1 MADFS
6 VRFYC
11 REAACKAQTVGEVR
25 LSLTTSPAARA
36 IYDASLTM
44 FCICLQVL

>member
-6 VRFYC
+6 VRYYC
-11 REAACKAQTVGEVR
+11 REAAYKAQTVGEVR

-36 IYDASLTM
+36 IYDA
-44 FCICLQVL
+44 CILDNCLQVL